1 VLRSVRGLSG
11 SDLSALAD
19 LERRTLACD
28 GGRLKLE
35 WGVLRARSGGQVEDL
50 LWEDSGRLVGYAG
63 LYGFGPPT
71 VEVAGMVDP
80 AARRQGIGTALLDAA
95 LEQARSQG
103 YRQALLVVPNR
114 SSAGRSFA
122 LSRGATLQHSEHALV
137 LRDPPAEQPPH
148 SRVQLRT
155 ATPDDAVDVQRLLAA
170 GFGRTDLTV
179 PPGESLTETGSET
192 LVATLDGV
200 PVGTVRLTLAEHVG
214 GIYGFV
220 VDPARQGRGIGRE
233 ILRQACARLRADGAG
248 LIRLEVAVDNPR
260 ALGLYTSLGFVPDG
274 GEDYY
279 SVPLSG

>member
-1 VLRSVRGLSG
+1 LSEA
-11 SDLSALAD
+11 DLSALAD
-19 LERRTLACD
+19 LERRTVARD

-35 WGVLRARSGGQVEDL
+35 WGVLRARSGRRVEDL
-50 LWEDSGRLVGYAG
+50 LWWDGDRLLGFAG

-80 AARRQGIGTALLDAA
+80 VERRHGIGTALLEAA
-95 LEQARSQG
+95 LEQARGQG

-114 SSAGRSFA
+114 SSAGRAFA
-122 LSRGATLQHSEHALV
+122 LSRSATLDHSELALV
-137 LRDPPAEQPPH
+137 QPDPPADQPGH
-148 SRVQLRT
+148 ARVQLRT
-155 ATPDDAVDVQRLLAA
+155 ATPDDVVDVQRLLAA
-170 GFGRTDLTV
+170 GFGAGPTDV
-179 PPGESLTETGSET
+179 ADRAGESVTETGSET